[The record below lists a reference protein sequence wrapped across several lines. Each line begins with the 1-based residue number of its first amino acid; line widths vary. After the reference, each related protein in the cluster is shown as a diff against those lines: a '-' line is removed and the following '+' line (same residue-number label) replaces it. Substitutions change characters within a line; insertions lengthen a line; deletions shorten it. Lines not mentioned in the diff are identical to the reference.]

1 MIKLLRVD
9 ERLIHGQVAFA
20 WTNSLKADCI
30 LIVND
35 AVAADKLRSTS
46 LKMAAP
52 AGVKFVVKTLKD
64 AIPLLNGTK
73 TDKYKLFLIVDN
85 TSDALELV
93 KNVKDVDHVNLGN
106 MKLTSER
113 TMITP
118 SLAVSE
124 KEKEQIHEMVAAGA
138 EVKSG
143 NILGAVIYFLL
154 YTAIHFITKILGGK
168 YGYKMGTKFLENSE
182 ENHLMDKLSMGASIL
197 GMTVIGAMIGTMV
210 SLQTTLSFTLAG
222 TETTL
227 QSIFDQIF
235 PGILPLG
242 ATFLCVALFNKNVKT
257 IHIILG
263 IFVLCILGCMIGIF

>member
-35 AVAADKLRSTS
+35 AVAADKLRRNS

-93 KNVKDVDHVNLGN
+93 KNVKDVDHVNLG
-106 MKLTSER
+106 SER

-138 EVKSG
+138 EVECR
-143 NILGAVIYFLL
+143 AVP
-154 YTAIHFITKILGGK
+154 T
-168 YGYKMGTKFLENSE
+168 
-182 ENHLMDKLSMGASIL
+182 DKKVMAE
-197 GMTVIGAMIGTMV
+197 
-210 SLQTTLSFTLAG
+210 SL
-222 TETTL
+222 
-227 QSIFDQIF
+227 I
-235 PGILPLG
+235 
-242 ATFLCVALFNKNVKT
+242 
-257 IHIILG
+257 
-263 IFVLCILGCMIGIF
+263 

>member
-35 AVAADKLRSTS
+35 AVAADKLRRNS

-73 TDKYKLFLIVDN
+73 TDKYKLFLI
-85 TSDALELV
+85 V

-138 EVKSG
+138 EVECR
-143 NILGAVIYFLL
+143 AVP
-154 YTAIHFITKILGGK
+154 T
-168 YGYKMGTKFLENSE
+168 
-182 ENHLMDKLSMGASIL
+182 DKKVMAE
-197 GMTVIGAMIGTMV
+197 
-210 SLQTTLSFTLAG
+210 SL
-222 TETTL
+222 
-227 QSIFDQIF
+227 I
-235 PGILPLG
+235 
-242 ATFLCVALFNKNVKT
+242 
-257 IHIILG
+257 
-263 IFVLCILGCMIGIF
+263 

>member
-52 AGVKFVVKTLKD
+52 AGVKFVVKTLK
-64 AIPLLNGTK
+64 
-73 TDKYKLFLIVDN
+73 
-85 TSDALELV
+85 
-93 KNVKDVDHVNLGN
+93 NVKDVDHVNLGN

-138 EVKSG
+138 EVECR
-143 NILGAVIYFLL
+143 AVP
-154 YTAIHFITKILGGK
+154 T
-168 YGYKMGTKFLENSE
+168 
-182 ENHLMDKLSMGASIL
+182 DKKVMAE
-197 GMTVIGAMIGTMV
+197 
-210 SLQTTLSFTLAG
+210 SL
-222 TETTL
+222 
-227 QSIFDQIF
+227 I
-235 PGILPLG
+235 
-242 ATFLCVALFNKNVKT
+242 
-257 IHIILG
+257 
-263 IFVLCILGCMIGIF
+263 

>member
-35 AVAADKLRSTS
+35 AVAADKLRSNS

-73 TDKYKLFLIVDN
+73 TNKYKLFLIVDN

-113 TMITP
+113 TIYR
-118 SLAVSE
+118 
-124 KEKEQIHEMVAAGA
+124 AAQA
-138 EVKSG
+138 ESTICG
-143 NILGAVIYFLL
+143 NIVQKNRFMRWLRQVQKLNVELFL
-154 YTAIHFITKILGGK
+154 
-168 YGYKMGTKFLENSE
+168 
-182 ENHLMDKLSMGASIL
+182 
-197 GMTVIGAMIGTMV
+197 
-210 SLQTTLSFTLAG
+210 
-222 TETTL
+222 
-227 QSIFDQIF
+227 QIKKSWQK
-235 PGILPLG
+235 
-242 ATFLCVALFNKNVKT
+242 V
-257 IHIILG
+257 
-263 IFVLCILGCMIGIF
+263 

>member
-35 AVAADKLRSTS
+35 AVAADKLRSNS

-93 KNVKDVDHVNLGN
+93 K
-106 MKLTSER
+106 M
-113 TMITP
+113 
-118 SLAVSE
+118 
-124 KEKEQIHEMVAAGA
+124 
-138 EVKSG
+138 
-143 NILGAVIYFLL
+143 
-154 YTAIHFITKILGGK
+154 
-168 YGYKMGTKFLENSE
+168 
-182 ENHLMDKLSMGASIL
+182 
-197 GMTVIGAMIGTMV
+197 
-210 SLQTTLSFTLAG
+210 
-222 TETTL
+222 
-227 QSIFDQIF
+227 
-235 PGILPLG
+235 
-242 ATFLCVALFNKNVKT
+242 
-257 IHIILG
+257 
-263 IFVLCILGCMIGIF
+263 

>member
-73 TDKYKLFLIVDN
+73 TDKYKIFLIVDN
-85 TSDALELV
+85 TADALELV
-93 KNVKDVDHVNLGN
+93 KNVNHVNLGN

-124 KEKEQIHEMVAAGA
+124 KEKEQIHEMVAEGA
-138 EVKSG
+138 EVECR
-143 NILGAVIYFLL
+143 AVP
-154 YTAIHFITKILGGK
+154 T
-168 YGYKMGTKFLENSE
+168 
-182 ENHLMDKLSMGASIL
+182 DKKVMAE
-197 GMTVIGAMIGTMV
+197 
-210 SLQTTLSFTLAG
+210 SL
-222 TETTL
+222 
-227 QSIFDQIF
+227 I
-235 PGILPLG
+235 
-242 ATFLCVALFNKNVKT
+242 
-257 IHIILG
+257 
-263 IFVLCILGCMIGIF
+263 

>member
-52 AGVKFVVKTLKD
+52 ASVKFVVKTLKD

-138 EVKSG
+138 EVECR
-143 NILGAVIYFLL
+143 AVP
-154 YTAIHFITKILGGK
+154 T
-168 YGYKMGTKFLENSE
+168 
-182 ENHLMDKLSMGASIL
+182 DKKVMAE
-197 GMTVIGAMIGTMV
+197 
-210 SLQTTLSFTLAG
+210 SL
-222 TETTL
+222 
-227 QSIFDQIF
+227 I
-235 PGILPLG
+235 
-242 ATFLCVALFNKNVKT
+242 
-257 IHIILG
+257 
-263 IFVLCILGCMIGIF
+263 

>member
-35 AVAADKLRSTS
+35 AVAADKLRRNS

-113 TMITP
+113 TMIVPTP
-118 SLAVSE
+118 
-124 KEKEQIHEMVAAGA
+124 
-138 EVKSG
+138 KS
-143 NILGAVIYFLL
+143 
-154 YTAIHFITKILGGK
+154 
-168 YGYKMGTKFLENSE
+168 
-182 ENHLMDKLSMGASIL
+182 
-197 GMTVIGAMIGTMV
+197 
-210 SLQTTLSFTLAG
+210 
-222 TETTL
+222 
-227 QSIFDQIF
+227 
-235 PGILPLG
+235 
-242 ATFLCVALFNKNVKT
+242 
-257 IHIILG
+257 
-263 IFVLCILGCMIGIF
+263 